1 MKVSVG
7 RRLVLKSGTLAA
19 SVAAIGAPHMLLAQT
34 QPIRIGIINALTGP
48 NSTFG
53 ENNLIGH
60 RIAVNQFNQGG
71 GLAGRQVEL
80 VVRDDRAQAGQGVT
94 HARELAG
101 SGINLLM
108 GAGSS
113 AVVVGLCSL
122 MPELKSVFVVNSAA
136 AMAITHEAWNR
147 NIFRLCPNAYTTFG
161 ALGRNVAEAHPN
173 VLKWGAI
180 TPDYSFGHDASRVFA
195 NAVRK
200 HHTKGSSQSFDISR
214 NIVVGAT
221 QSDFRPQ
228 INALMNSSVEGLFI
242 GLQGANEINFFQQ
255 ARAVGLDKKLK
266 VLAETGGDV
275 VFLTLGKDMPE
286 AVWTAAF
293 WPYSVEPLKSHK
305 ASQQLL
311 GDYIAM
317 TGNQLPNG
325 HMYKGYHAMQGFLEG
340 IKKAKSTETEAVIN
354 AMEDLTWQSPT
365 GTVSIRKPDHAAIGA
380 FFIAQYVRQ
389 DTAPFVRVKQVRP
402 TSELALIETPSTG
415 KEYVM

>member
-1 MKVSVG
+1 MKISVG
-7 RRLVLKSGTLAA
+7 RRLVLKGGALAA
-19 SVAAIGAPHMLLAQT
+19 SAAAIGAPHMLLAQT

-71 GLAGRQVEL
+71 GLAGRPVEL

-113 AVVVGLCSL
+113 AVVVGICSL

-173 VLKWGAI
+173 VLKWAAI

-195 NAVRK
+195 NAVRE
-200 HHTKGSSQSFDISR
+200 HHTKSSSKSFDISR

-228 INALMNSSVEGLFI
+228 INALMNSSIEGLFI

-293 WPYSVEPLKSHK
+293 WPYSVEPLKSNK

-325 HMYKGYHAMQGFLEG
+325 HVYKGYHAMQGYLEG
-340 IKKAKSTETEAVIN
+340 IKKAKSTETDAVIN

-365 GTVSIRKPDHAAIGA
+365 GTVSIRKQDHAAIGA

-402 TSELALIETPSTG
+402 TSELALIETPSPG